1 VKESTVLPPDL
12 DIFEDEN
19 VYVDRR
25 QSAAISVYDLWA
37 EDVSLYRM
45 WFEFL
50 VCSPSFETAGNSRL
64 GLLTDEE
71 VAKLPSDFDV
81 VLEVWDNLGP
91 IVSATFREWW
101 DGWAKGYFAAES
113 SAPRVQL
120 LGPTHLSYKSTYKSD
135 FERRK
140 SFPKEI
146 GWARETSKM
155 LIFSTALKRKDVMK
169 SIKSQLLE
177 LEFEQKPDDSRK
189 PIYQLGKIG
198 KMRPALQ
205 KYLTALKMRGRYPDE
220 ELWGIGVR
228 AELNKAAKEWPK
240 LDGVPQKLGPDECQ
254 LMSIITSRALFRARM
269 ISEHAAR
276 GMFPIHTKFANAAP
290 KFILTDL
297 SKKVRGLDERNS
309 KEKMEREQ
317 TERDL
322 QALMIEYGV
331 QNSRD

>member
-1 VKESTVLPPDL
+1 MLPPDL

-25 QSAAISVYDLWA
+25 QSAALSVNDLWA

-50 VCSPSFETAGNSRL
+50 VCSPSFETAGRSRL

-71 VAKLPSDFDV
+71 VAKLPSDFDI
-81 VLEVWDNLGP
+81 VLELWDNLGP

-101 DGWAKGYFAAES
+101 DGWAKGYFAVES
-113 SAPRVQL
+113 SVPHVQL

-135 FERRK
+135 FERRQ

-169 SIKSQLLE
+169 RIKSQLLE
-177 LEFEQKPDDSRK
+177 LEFEQRPDDSRK
-189 PIYQLGKIG
+189 PVYQLGKVG
-198 KMRPALQ
+198 KMRPALK

-220 ELWGIGVR
+220 ELWSIGVR
-228 AELNKAAKEWPK
+228 AEINAAAKAWPRV
-240 LDGVPQKLGPDECQ
+240 DDVPQKLGPDECQ

-276 GMFPIHTKFANAAP
+276 GRFPVHTKLDTAAK

-297 SKKVRGLDERNS
+297 SEKVRKLDEWEV
-309 KEKMEREQ
+309 KEALEDQQNQNYLRE
-317 TERDL
+317 
-322 QALMIEYGV
+322 LMIQYGSE
-331 QNSRD
+331 NDI

>member
-1 VKESTVLPPDL
+1 MLPPDL

-71 VAKLPSDFDV
+71 VAKLPSDFDA

-101 DGWAKGYFAAES
+101 DGWAKGYFAVES
-113 SAPRVQL
+113 SVPRVQL

-146 GWARETSKM
+146 GWARETSKI

-276 GMFPIHTKFANAAP
+276 GRFPVHAKLDTAAKKFN
-290 KFILTDL
+290 LDDL
-297 SKKVRGLDERNS
+297 SEKVRKLDEWAV
-309 KEKMEREQ
+309 REALEDQ
-317 TERDL
+317 QNQNYLRE
-322 QALMIEYGV
+322 LMIQYGSE
-331 QNSRD
+331 NDI

>member
-1 VKESTVLPPDL
+1 MLPPDL
-12 DIFEDEN
+12 DIFEDET

-25 QSAAISVYDLWA
+25 QSAAISAYDLWA
-37 EDVSLYRM
+37 EDVSLYRI

-50 VCSPSFETAGNSRL
+50 VCSPSFETAGRSRL

-101 DGWAKGYFAAES
+101 DGWAKGYFAVES
-113 SAPRVQL
+113 SVPRVQM
-120 LGPTHLSYKSTYKSD
+120 LGPTHLSYKSTYTSD
-135 FERRK
+135 FERRQ

-169 SIKSQLLE
+169 RIKSQLLE
-177 LEFEQKPDDSRK
+177 LEFEQRPDDSRK
-189 PIYQLGKIG
+189 PVYQLGKVG
-198 KMRPALQ
+198 KMRPALK

-220 ELWGIGVR
+220 ELWSIGVR
-228 AELNKAAKEWPK
+228 AEINDAAKAWPR

-276 GMFPIHTKFANAAP
+276 GRFPIHTKFADKAP

-297 SKKVRGLDERNS
+297 SEKVRKLDEWDA
-309 KEKMEREQ
+309 REALEDQ
-317 TERDL
+317 KNQSYLRE
-322 QALMIEYGV
+322 LMIQYGSE
-331 QNSRD
+331 NDI